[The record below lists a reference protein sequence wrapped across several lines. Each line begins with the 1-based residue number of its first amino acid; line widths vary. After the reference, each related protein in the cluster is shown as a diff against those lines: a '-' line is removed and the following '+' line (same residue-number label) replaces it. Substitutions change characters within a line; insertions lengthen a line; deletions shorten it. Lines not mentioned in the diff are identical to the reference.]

1 MRPRPE
7 GRGSDACGGSD
18 DPRSYPDTGV
28 GDDHRC
34 APIIGCVPRSLEGRF
49 EKFSMIFG
57 QDPNLLGDNL
67 LAWLTLAI
75 GGALFAGTALALLKP
90 LEESEEG
97 QLTKAPLGR
106 SLIQMVIGFLA
117 SAWALATLLA

>member
-1 MRPRPE
+1 
-7 GRGSDACGGSD
+7 
-18 DPRSYPDTGV
+18 
-28 GDDHRC
+28 
-34 APIIGCVPRSLEGRF
+34 
-49 EKFSMIFG
+49 MIFG